1 MLLKTYAPEKGYSTI
16 VEKKKKNPSIILDPI
31 DLNQVENLP
40 LKLTARM
47 WLSSSLPSILL
58 AIRGQRPGYP

>member
-1 MLLKTYAPEKGYSTI
+1 MYLKKST
-16 VEKKKKNPSIILDPI
+16 VQSLKNSIILDPI

>member
-1 MLLKTYAPEKGYSTI
+1 MLLKAYAPEKDYSTI
-16 VEKKKKNPSIILDPI
+16 VEKNPSIILDPI

>member
-16 VEKKKKNPSIILDPI
+16 VEKKTKPSIILDPI

>member
-1 MLLKTYAPEKGYSTI
+1 MHLKKVTI
-16 VEKKKKNPSIILDPI
+16 VEKKTKPSIILDPI
-31 DLNQVENLP
+31 HLNQVENLP

>member
-1 MLLKTYAPEKGYSTI
+1 MLLKAYAPEKGYSTI
-16 VEKKKKNPSIILDPI
+16 VEKKKPSIILDPI

>member
-1 MLLKTYAPEKGYSTI
+1 MLLKAYAPEKDYSTI
-16 VEKKKKNPSIILDPI
+16 VEKTPSIILDPI